1 MFYFTTY
8 NLLFYAFASRHEQE
22 KSQGVSEIGELKR
35 RMKQLEEENEE
46 ISDNRLQLIGKESF
60 FCCCA
65 IFNQLSL
72 RMSLPTPPPSLTPLS
87 PPSPSVVD
95 YVVDLI
101 TITNKLIFE
110 NILRSIKINFTTS
123 CFHDWRTFYCKLH
136 FLTLSDEIDKQKRE
150 LLQAKQAKETAEHQC
165 TLEVFF
171 LKSVCCLLVT

>member
-72 RMSLPTPPPSLTPLS
+72 RMSLPTPPPSLPLS
-87 PPSPSVVD
+87 PPYHPPP
-95 YVVDLI
+95 
-101 TITNKLIFE
+101 
-110 NILRSIKINFTTS
+110 
-123 CFHDWRTFYCKLH
+123 
-136 FLTLSDEIDKQKRE
+136 
-150 LLQAKQAKETAEHQC
+150 QA
-165 TLEVFF
+165 
-171 LKSVCCLLVT
+171 